1 MSQMLKLKYEIVT
14 SNVIASREVLNT
26 DSVVVDGYFGVHG
39 INGVFE
45 LSSGRT
51 DVFSVIT
58 DDTNAQEDLT
68 AFAVM
73 YLLSI
78 GATIKDCWITEGTM
92 AEYEDLGFPPV
103 PERFQSI
110 TKVCFEIQLF

>member
-1 MSQMLKLKYEIVT
+1 MSEMLKLKYEIVT
-14 SNVIASREVLNT
+14 SGVVSSREILDT

-45 LSSGRT
+45 LGTGRT

-58 DDTNAQEDLT
+58 DGTSSYHDLT

-73 YLLSI
+73 YLITI
-78 GATIKDCWITEGTM
+78 GAQIKDCWITEGTM